1 VRVPSLAF
9 SAIGTAWRIETVRP
23 IDGELEARIHA
34 RIDDFDRAY
43 SRFRTDSLVSKIAST
58 SGRHEFPDDAAAM
71 FDLYDALFASTDGA
85 VTPLVGR
92 SLEQL
97 GYDRDYSLVR
107 HGDDLP
113 AADWMAEVS
122 RTGSVVTTAT
132 PVLIDVGAAGKG
144 YLVDLVGEV
153 LRSGAIDDFVID
165 ASGDL
170 LVSGRQPRRVALE
183 HPLDPSL
190 AVGVVELESGSI
202 CASGSNRRVWGEG
215 SHHIVDG
222 RTGEP
227 TRDVIATW
235 AIAETALTA
244 DGLATALFFTE
255 PSVLARAFAFS
266 YVRVFAS
273 GRIEYSAD
281 LPGEV
286 FS

>member
-1 VRVPSLAF
+1 VRVPNLAF
-9 SAIGTAWRIETVRP
+9 SAIGTTWRIETVLP

-34 RIDDFDRAY
+34 KIDAFDRAY
-43 SRFRTDSLVSKIAST
+43 SRFRADSLVSQIAST
-58 SGRHEFPDDAAAM
+58 SGRHEFPDDAAEL
-71 FDLYDALFASTDGA
+71 FELYDELFASTDGA

-97 GYDRDYSLVR
+97 GYDRDYSLIR
-107 HGDDLP
+107 HGESLP
-113 AADWMAEVS
+113 AADWMTEVS
-122 RTGSVVTTAT
+122 RSGSVVTTEA

-153 LRSGAIDDFVID
+153 LRDGGIDEFVID

-170 LVSGRQPRRVALE
+170 LVSERQPRRIALE

-190 AVGVVELESGSI
+190 AIGVVELQSGSI

-215 SHHIVDG
+215 SHHILDG

-235 AIAETALTA
+235 AIAETALAA
-244 DGLATALFFTE
+244 DGLATALFFTA
-255 PSVLARAFAFS
+255 PSVLERAFTFS
-266 YVRVFAS
+266 YVRMFAS
-273 GRIEYSAD
+273 GRVEYSAD
-281 LPGEV
+281 LPGEL